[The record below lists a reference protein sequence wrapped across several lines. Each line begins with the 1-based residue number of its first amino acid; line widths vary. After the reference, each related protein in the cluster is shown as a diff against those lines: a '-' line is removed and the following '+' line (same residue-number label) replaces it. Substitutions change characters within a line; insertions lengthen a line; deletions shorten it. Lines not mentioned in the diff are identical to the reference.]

1 MDPAHLQILHQ
12 DGGREMARNVS
23 DTTRGRTDEVAEFT
37 FYEVPYG
44 IMKRRTYKNGLLDE
58 HPALVG
64 LVAVVTLP
72 RVLSVFIK
80 PDTVYPLYGFRHSVH
95 RMIAGLGRLKF
106 FPLVFG
112 DSSSSSS

>member
-1 MDPAHLQILHQ
+1 LLFL
-12 DGGREMARNVS
+12 GVS
-23 DTTRGRTDEVAEFT
+23 SLVQALATGVRSSAGALTVW
-37 FYEVPYG
+37 
-44 IMKRRTYKNGLLDE
+44 GLLIE
-58 HPALVG
+58 GLAFSAVLFFGAALVG

-106 FPLVFG
+106 FPLLFG
-112 DSSSSSS
+112 DSSYIVHFLS